1 MTGGADPVDLIRRYG
16 NRIKLF
22 HVKDRGVGGRI
33 EIVGEGDI
41 DFRRIFRAAGGRI
54 DYYAVEHDPRF
65 GDATFDPFEAA
76 QKGFTYLDQVRF

>member
-1 MTGGADPVDLIRRYG
+1 MTGGADPVDVIRRYG

-22 HVKDRGVGGRI
+22 HVKDRGAGGRI

-41 DFRRIFRAAGGRI
+41 DFRRIFRAAGSRI
-54 DYYAVEHDPRF
+54 DYYVVEHDPRF

-76 QKGFTYLDQVRF
+76 QKGFTYLDRVRF